1 MLHKL
6 KELMGLEQRPPRQ
19 CEACGQ
25 PFVCCASL
33 KGCWCVG
40 VKLSAEV
47 RQQMRAQYKDCLC
60 PACLQQFAAASREA
74 PAHEERKY

>member
-6 KELMGLEQRPPRQ
+6 KEFIGTEPRPPRA

-25 PFVCCASL
+25 PFVCGASL
-33 KGCWCVG
+33 KGCWCFQ

-47 RQQMRAQYKDCLC
+47 RAQLRARYKDCLC
-60 PACLQQFAAASREA
+60 PACLQQAQSQSVES
-74 PAHEERKY
+74 K